1 MKRSY
6 MLFVA
11 VVLLAA
17 VVPAYASGRVWSEVK
32 DNVAYV
38 HHDGA
43 WFNCCAD
50 MSFEIK
56 PHPDSAGIIDIYER
70 DLGTHPCYCMCYFD
84 FTHMLYGLAPGTYL
98 ARVWE
103 ASCDDPYTLAG
114 FTSFTILSKEGAYN
128 TTTHKSDCYDAE
140 GAEEPPGSEDRR
152 LDLEN
157 TSSAP
162 VEKSAPIRY
171 YLPADAEVR
180 LEIYDVTGTRVRT
193 LDIGSQESGEHF
205 VVWDI
210 RNDSGESVPRGI
222 YFVRLDASGQS
233 RSLKLIVLR

>member
-1 MKRSY
+1 MA
-6 MLFVA
+6 VGT
-11 VVLLAA
+11 VVLLS
-17 VVPAYASGRVWSEVK
+17 VVVGGYALSGKVWSEVK

-38 HHDGA
+38 HHDRA

-56 PHPDSAGIIDIYER
+56 PHPDTAGIIDIYER

-84 FTHMLYGLAPGTYL
+84 FTHTLHGLAPGTYL

-103 ASCDDPYTLAG
+103 ASYEDPYALAG
-114 FTSFTILSKEGAYN
+114 TTNFVIEGQEGAYN

-152 LDLEN
+152 IELEN
-157 TSSAP
+157 ASSAP
-162 VEKSAPIRY
+162 VEKQAPIRY
-171 YLPADAEVR
+171 YLPEDAEVR

-193 LDIGSQESGEHF
+193 LDIGSQKAGEHF

-210 RNDSGESVPRGI
+210 RNHSGVAVPRGI
-222 YFVRLDASGQS
+222 YFVRLDASGQA